1 MTDDLEKEQFTYKS
15 FVPYKYPYWGPFI
28 MQAELDDKEIKEL
41 LDRGNRMREM
51 DLNYTEQLAGDL
63 DNEYY
68 HVDIESW
75 FPQLFGK
82 YIDAYIDGLMN
93 LWQVPIGEGSNP
105 SHAADEDKNE
115 GLNRV
120 GWTMHSLWINYM
132 QARDFNPPHNHSGDL
147 SFVIYLDVP
156 KELKEEYDNN
166 KHIHNNGGPGAIQ
179 FTWGEEQYLSIS
191 NRTYFPETGMV
202 LIFPAWLKHFVI
214 GYRSEVERVSVSGNI
229 HLNVS

>member
-1 MTDDLEKEQFTYKS
+1 
-15 FVPYKYPYWGPFI
+15 
-28 MQAELDDKEIKEL
+28 
-41 LDRGNRMREM
+41 
-51 DLNYTEQLAGDL
+51 
-63 DNEYY
+63 
-68 HVDIESW
+68 
-75 FPQLFGK
+75 
-82 YIDAYIDGLMN
+82 
-93 LWQVPIGEGSNP
+93 
-105 SHAADEDKNE
+105 
-115 GLNRV
+115 
-120 GWTMHSLWINYM
+120 M

-166 KHIHNNGGPGAIQ
+166 KHIHNNGGAGAIQ